1 MKIRICKKDN
11 ELVGKIIEI
20 GDKEVD
26 FSNLKMIDALYKN
39 NDEVKLEFDGLSDN
53 EKNKIVTFFDKIKQK
68 VNELKTPNSDD
79 SKMC

>member
-53 EKNKIVTFFDKIKQK
+53 EKNKIETFFNKIKQK
-68 VNELKTPNSDD
+68 VNELKTSNSDD